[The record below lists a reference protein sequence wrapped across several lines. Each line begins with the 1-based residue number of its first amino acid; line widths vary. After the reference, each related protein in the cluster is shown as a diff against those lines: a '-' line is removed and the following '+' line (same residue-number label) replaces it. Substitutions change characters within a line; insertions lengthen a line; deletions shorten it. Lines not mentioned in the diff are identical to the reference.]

1 MSERKL
7 RSLCVYCGSR
17 FGTDPRYQKAAEDLG
32 RLTAE
37 AGLRL
42 VFGGGEQGL
51 MGVVA
56 RAARDAGAPVLGII
70 PRFLQEKEGLLDN
83 IESREVETMHER
95 KIMMFDECEA
105 FCALPGG
112 IGTLEETIEVLSW
125 ASLAIHKKPIVLCNV
140 DGYWDP
146 LIDLIEHMVT
156 GGFAYPGLQES
167 MVVVDRPED
176 VIGAAEAHLERRLEM
191 V

>member
-1 MSERKL
+1 MSDQEL

-17 FGTDPRYQKAAEDLG
+17 FGSNPVFKKTAEDLG

-37 AGLRL
+37 RGLRL

-56 RAARDAGAPVLGII
+56 RAARDAGGSVLGII
-70 PRFLQEKEGLLDN
+70 PTFLQEKEGLLDN

-125 ASLAIHKKPIVLCNV
+125 ASLAIHKKPIVLCNIQ
-140 DGYWDP
+140 GYWDP
-146 LIDLIEHMVT
+146 LIDLIQHMVD
-156 GGFAYPGLQES
+156 GGFAYPGLQET
-167 MVVVDRPED
+167 MVVVDRAED
-176 VIGAAEAHLERRLEM
+176 VIDAAAEHLERRLEM

>member
-1 MSERKL
+1 MSDQEL

-17 FGTDPRYQKAAEDLG
+17 FGTDPVFKKTAEDLG

-37 AGLRL
+37 KGLRL

-56 RAARDAGAPVLGII
+56 RSARDAGGRVLGII
-70 PRFLQEKEGLLDN
+70 PTFLQEKEGLLDN

-140 DGYWDP
+140 EGYWDP
-146 LIDLIEHMVT
+146 LIDLIQHMVG
-156 GGFAYPGLQES
+156 GGFAYPGLQEA
-167 MVVVDRPED
+167 MVVVDRAED
-176 VIGAAEAHLERRLEM
+176 VIDAAAEHLERRLAM